1 MRQRTE
7 KRLSSFLPCADSVS
21 GVANVWIITIVNR
34 LAAHDSVCPTGLCAV
49 HFVWRG
55 LSDRTGLI
63 DDMIKLRDDR
73 NKLSLI
79 VSDTLSR
86 LTHPPLR
93 NSFART
99 GQATQAKPLNTAFL
113 PSLLQTPSERKRRI
127 LLTKHV

>member
-1 MRQRTE
+1 MLLSDNASAYE
-7 KRLSSFLPCADSVS
+7 KKIIIFSTMCADSVS
-21 GVANVWIITIVNR
+21 GVNR
-34 LAAHDSVCPTGLCAV
+34 LAAHDSVCLTDLCAV

-55 LSDRTGLI
+55 LTDRAGLI

-79 VSDTLSR
+79 VSDSLSH
-86 LTHPPLR
+86 LTHPLR
-93 NSFART
+93 NAFART